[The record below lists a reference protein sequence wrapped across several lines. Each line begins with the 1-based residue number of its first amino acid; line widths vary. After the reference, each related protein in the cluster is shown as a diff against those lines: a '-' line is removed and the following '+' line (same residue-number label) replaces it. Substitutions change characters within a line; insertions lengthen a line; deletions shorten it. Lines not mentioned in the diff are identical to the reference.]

1 MSNVKYLIPN
11 KMSNIKNQISQSYIR
26 HWSFDI
32 NLKLVIINLKL
43 LFLLFFIISIT
54 SFAYA
59 NLTGYSSLQI
69 IPSARECAMGG
80 TGVVS
85 GLGPQ
90 AMYYNPSLTSNL
102 TSFAVNVNY
111 SKWFLDMYEQ
121 SIFLVRP
128 FSSFNLGLG
137 IVNFN
142 AGKLDFR
149 PDYPTDDPIDN
160 FQPVDFNF
168 LFNFSKKTEQEKYQ
182 TSFGVSGRFYYQKIS
197 EYTATAVGADAGF
210 SIDLPANLQAGI
222 AIKDF
227 GTSME
232 FIREEFSLPTKILA
246 GVIHKIR
253 NSKFEIRNCIDV
265 GYLIYDK
272 ELNINYGLELS
283 LSDRYFIRGGYKIND
298 NTNHYNLG
306 FGVLVRNIRIE
317 YALSPNNLD
326 IGNTH
331 HFSIGLGY

>member
-1 MSNVKYLIPN
+1 MKVLV
-11 KMSNIKNQISQSYIR
+11 IR
-26 HWSFDI
+26 HWILDI
-32 NLKLVIINLKL
+32 DLTFVIRHLKLFIIL
-43 LFLLFFIISIT
+43 LFLFINIA
-54 SFAYA
+54 SFSYGSVS
-59 NLTGYSSLQI
+59 GYSSLRI

-90 AMYYNPSLTSNL
+90 AMYYNPALTSNI

-111 SKWFLDMYEQ
+111 AKWFLDMYEQ

-210 SIDLPANLQAGI
+210 SIDLPYNLQAGF

-227 GTSME
+227 ATSME
-232 FIREEFSLPTKILA
+232 FVREEFSLPTKLV
-246 GVIHKIR
+246 GGLTYKIQISTFKIQ
-253 NSKFEIRNCIDV
+253 NSLDV
-265 GYLIYDK
+265 GYFYKNK
-272 ELNINYGLELS
+272 ELNFYDGLELTYNDKYFLRS
-283 LSDRYFIRGGYKIND
+283 GYKLSDNS
-298 NTNHYNLG
+298 NNYNLG
-306 FGVLVRNIRIE
+306 FGLIVKNIRFE

-326 IGNTH
+326 LGNTH